1 MKKLRML
8 KKKRQKLKKQLKEL
22 ELNGEFK
29 EAQVVA
35 EKVLKIMEEE
45 LQLFKKIEET
55 AIFSSDGENVLIPS
69 ELYYLD

>member
-1 MKKLRML
+1 ML

-55 AIFSSDGENVLIPS
+55 AIFSSDGENVFIPS